1 MKTNSN
7 TYTIIY
13 SAIIVV
19 VVAFLLAFVSQALKA
34 KQDANVALDVKKQI
48 LNSLNIRG
56 LGDSEAEAKYGEV
69 VKSEEAVGEQKLYT
83 CEIDGQPVYVCT
95 VKGMGLWGPVFGYI
109 SVAADKNTV
118 YGAYFNH
125 DSETAGLG
133 AEIKDSQAWQEKF
146 KGKKINA
153 DADPDIE
160 LGVAKKIEVPES
172 EVDAV
177 TGAMSSLFSK
187 ENQEVFKNPL
197 NLDNPILVQVLGICS
212 ALAVTAQLKP
222 AIVMGLAVTIIT
234 AFSNVIISIIR
245 NTIPTRIRIIV
256 QLVVVAALVTI
267 VSQVLKAFAYDVSVQ
282 LSVYVGLIITN
293 CILMGRLEAFAMQNK
308 PWPSFLDG
316 IANGIGYAM
325 ILVIVGAFR
334 EFFGF
339 GTLLGFKVLP
349 QAVYDAGYMNN
360 GMMTM
365 PAMALIL
372 VGCVIWVHRACF
384 YKEK

>member
-1 MKTNSN
+1 
-7 TYTIIY
+7 
-13 SAIIVV
+13 
-19 VVAFLLAFVSQALKA
+19 
-34 KQDANVALDVKKQI
+34 
-48 LNSLNIRG
+48 
-56 LGDSEAEAKYGEV
+56 
-69 VKSEEAVGEQKLYT
+69 
-83 CEIDGQPVYVCT
+83 
-95 VKGMGLWGPVFGYI
+95 
-109 SVAADKNTV
+109 
-118 YGAYFNH
+118 
-125 DSETAGLG
+125 
-133 AEIKDSQAWQEKF
+133 
-146 KGKKINA
+146 
-153 DADPDIE
+153 
-160 LGVAKKIEVPES
+160 
-172 EVDAV
+172 
-177 TGAMSSLFSK
+177 MSSLFSK

-234 AFSNVIISIIR
+234 SFSNVIISIIR

-267 VSQVLKAFAYDVSVQ
+267 VSQILKAFAYDVSVQ

-293 CILMGRLEAFAMQNK
+293 CILMGRLEAFAMMNK

-316 IANGIGYAM
+316 IANGLGYAM
-325 ILVIVGAFR
+325 ILVIVGAVR

-339 GTLLGFKVLP
+339 GTLLGFKILP
-349 QAVYDAGYMNN
+349 QSVYDAGYMNN

-372 VGCVIWVHRACF
+372 VGCVIWVHRAYF